1 MLNTGWLKFK
11 VASALI
17 GAVHRRVFCDA
28 GHFHLLAAWPHGDD
42 SGLQTPGVRLAECV
56 VSAFAVGADID
67 HDVWRCGKNG
77 LLLTDA
83 RANVE
88 WAGDRAV
95 TFS

>member
-1 MLNTGWLKFK
+1 
-11 VASALI
+11 
-17 GAVHRRVFCDA
+17 
-28 GHFHLLAAWPHGDD
+28 
-42 SGLQTPGVRLAECV
+42 LQTPGVRLAECV